1 LNPHHHCDTIFK
13 KKGKIMSGIIPASE
27 MPDMTGFPTFL
38 FVIDGEIVDIH
49 VIRQHETTES
59 RIAVLSSDPKVYVL
73 EGGFPGDE
81 LMPKVGSEWPSPF
94 ACNPNVPPPESEL
107 P

>member
-1 LNPHHHCDTIFK
+1 
-13 KKGKIMSGIIPASE
+13 MSEIIPASE

-38 FVIDGEIVDIH
+38 FVIDGEIADIQ
-49 VIRQHETTES
+49 VIRQHEQMER

-81 LMPKVGSEWPSPF
+81 LIPAIGSQWPVVN
-94 ACNPNVPPPESEL
+94 AYNPNVPPPSAS
-107 P
+107 